1 MKIIWFIHSS
11 SKEYALQKEAVLC
24 SIRWFSITTQGK
36 SEGLFC
42 HILIEIICYRELTS
56 LVRVWRKLYM
66 DIDEYCSVRSFG
78 LVPIFGFTF
87 NLALIRNLPSWA
99 LYIHICNY
107 QLYWCVEPTY
117 IKVPDYKEKHLR
129 LTLQYFYNTR
139 DITFFHFSPAEG
151 PKTSFF
157 LWP

>member
-1 MKIIWFIHSS
+1 MNI
-11 SKEYALQKEAVLC
+11 A
-24 SIRWFSITTQGK
+24 
-36 SEGLFC
+36 
-42 HILIEIICYRELTS
+42 
-56 LVRVWRKLYM
+56 
-66 DIDEYCSVRSFG
+66 RSGQDFWPG
-78 LVPIFGFTF
+78 AYFWVYFQFGFNHKSSF
-87 NLALIRNLPSWA
+87 VSS
-99 LYIHICNY
+99 LYIGNY
-107 QLYWCVEPTY
+107 PLYWCVEPTY